1 MRTLIVIV
9 NYRTASLVVDCLRSL
24 APQVA
29 ALPGTRVVVTD
40 NASPDDS
47 VERLQAA
54 VQANDW
60 GAWATIQPLSRNGG
74 FAYGNN
80 EGIRPA
86 LQSADPPDYVWLLNP
101 DTLARDGALAALVQ
115 FMDEHPK
122 AGVAGSRLEHLD
134 GSVQRSAFRFHSV
147 AGEFD
152 TAMQLGPV
160 SRVLSRWVVA
170 PETPIEAKATDW
182 VSGASL
188 FVRRQVLEQ
197 IGLLDDGYFMYFE
210 ETDLC
215 LRARRA
221 GWECWYAPQ
230 SRVAH
235 LIGQSS
241 GFTSGKDRKPPPK
254 WWFDSRRRYYVKN
267 HGRLYALLA
276 DAAWT
281 VGFSMWRVRR
291 FLQRKPDTD
300 PPALLSHFIRHS
312 TLRQGFRI

>member
-9 NYRTASLVVDCLRSL
+9 NYRTASLVIDCLRSL

-29 ALPGTRVVVTD
+29 AAPGTRVVVTD

-47 VERLQAA
+47 VRELRAA
-54 VQANDW
+54 VLANGWSD
-60 GAWATIQPLSRNGG
+60 WATIQPLSNNGG
-74 FAYGNN
+74 FACGNN

-86 LQSADPPDYVWLLNP
+86 LQGADQPDYVWLLNP
-101 DTLARDGALAALVQ
+101 DTLLRDGALAAVVQ

-122 AGVAGSRLEHLD
+122 VGIAGSRLEHLD
-134 GSVQRSAFRFHSV
+134 GSVQPSAFRFHSV
-147 AGEFD
+147 FGELD
-152 TAMQLGPV
+152 TAMQFGPL

-170 PETPIEAKATDW
+170 PEAPAAAQRTDW

-188 FVRRQVLEQ
+188 FIRRQTLEQ

-215 LRARRA
+215 LRAHRA
-221 GWECWYAPQ
+221 GWECWYVPQ
-230 SRVAH
+230 SRVVH

-241 GFTSGKDRKPPPK
+241 GFTSGKDRKPPPR

-276 DAAWT
+276 DAVWT
-281 VGFSMWRVRR
+281 VGFSTWRVRR

-300 PPALLSHFIRHS
+300 PPALLSHFVRYS
-312 TLRQGFRI
+312 TLRRGFKL